1 MVVLRLTGC
10 GLCSVG
16 LDAVVGPVE
25 AADSAVYVC
34 LRA

>member
-10 GLCSVG
+10 GLCGVG
-16 LDAVVGPVE
+16 LDAVVRPVE